1 MQKLD
6 WYVSR
11 LRSMGPA
18 EIAWRVRS
26 MLAAQVDLA
35 RIPLGLVPKI
45 DTGGP
50 LARGTFSPGF
60 SCGVEGSSAAAGEAA
75 ARPAEWDRKLLDQAD
90 RAMADRLDYFDL
102 DNQFLGDPIDWHRDW
117 SSGKATRLRLSHLTD
132 YRVFDDAGDCKLVWE
147 PNRHHQFVV
156 LARAW
161 RISGDKRYARK
172 VVDLML
178 DWMEQNPFGYGMNWK
193 SGLELGVRLINWVW
207 AIDLVRDAGV
217 FSDDE
222 WQQVL
227 RTTYLLIW
235 DTQRRYSQGSS
246 ANNHLVGEVAG
257 VHVACCYF
265 RDFPKAATWR
275 DEAAE
280 ILEREIQLQSFPDGC
295 TREHAFGYQFFVLQF
310 YSLCMIAGARSGAP
324 LSNAFAERLHAM
336 YRFMGDICA
345 DTGMQPEFGDADDGY
360 VLDLGERPRDNT
372 AALIAVGAV
381 LFDDNTLAAA
391 SETNWWLF
399 GPQDLTATSAA
410 APRTSSDYSES
421 GYFVLRSNES
431 AAAVRV
437 FFDCA
442 ELGFGSIAAH
452 GHADCLSFAMAV
464 NGREILVDPG
474 TYDYYT
480 YPEWRNFFRSTI
492 AHNTVEI
499 DGESQSELKGAFMWG
514 GRANAALVEWMD
526 GDNVVSVSGEHD
538 GYTSLDDP
546 VMHRRTLTLD
556 KTTGA
561 VEIVDRLS
569 CKAQHEA
576 RVCFHV
582 APGCD
587 VSTREGEV
595 VIDTGTERLRLAS
608 ADGRFESVVAGDDAM
623 TGWVADS
630 YHSRAPGVSIFLVVA
645 VDGDTEIRSTIEV
658 EMPADSGRE

>member
-1 MQKLD
+1 VQKLD
-6 WYVSR
+6 WYVHR

-45 DTGGP
+45 DVSNP
-50 LARGTFSPGF
+50 LAQDAFTPGF
-60 SCGVEGSSAAAGEAA
+60 SCIAALADAGS
-75 ARPAEWDRKLLDQAD
+75 RRDEWDRRLIDRAD

-102 DNQFLGDPIDWHRDW
+102 DDQFLGNPIDWHRDW
-117 SSGKATRLRLSHLTD
+117 SSDKATNLRLSHLTD
-132 YRVFDDAGDCKLVWE
+132 YRVFEDAGDCKLVWE

-178 DWMEQNPFGYGMNWK
+178 DWIEQNPFGYGMNWK

-207 AIDLVRDAGV
+207 AIDLIRESGV
-217 FSDDE
+217 FSDKE
-222 WQQVL
+222 WQSVL
-227 RTTYLLIW
+227 RTVYLAIW

-257 VHVACCYF
+257 VYVACRYF
-265 RDFPKAATWR
+265 RDFPNADAWSA
-275 DEAAE
+275 EAAD
-280 ILEREIQLQSFPDGC
+280 ILEREILLQSFADGC

-310 YSLCMIAGARSGAP
+310 YSLCLIAGQRSGA
-324 LSNAFAERLHAM
+324 SMSGAFAGRLHAM

-360 VLDLGERPRDNT
+360 VLDLGERPRDNP
-372 AALIAVGAV
+372 AALIAVGAA
-381 LFDDNTLAAA
+381 LFGDESLADA
-391 SETNWWLF
+391 SETAWWLF
-399 GPQDLTATSAA
+399 GPQALTAPPAT
-410 APRTSSDYSES
+410 APRTSSAYRES
-421 GYFVLRSNES
+421 GYFVLRSDES
-431 AAAVRV
+431 AAAVRL

-480 YPEWRNFFRSTI
+480 YPAWRNFFRSTL
-492 AHNTVEI
+492 AHNTVAI
-499 DGESQSELKGAFMWG
+499 DGESQSELQGAFMWG
-514 GRANAALVEWMD
+514 SRANASLVEWAD
-526 GDNVVSVSGEHD
+526 EERRVSVSGEHD

-546 VMHRRTLTLD
+546 VVHRRTLSLD
-556 KTTGA
+556 KASGA

-569 CKAQHEA
+569 CDGRHEA

-582 APGCD
+582 APGCEVTAGD
-587 VSTREGEV
+587 GEV
-595 VIDTGTERLRLAS
+595 FIDTGSERLRLAS
-608 ADGRFESVVAGDDAM
+608 ADGRFESVAAGDDAM
-623 TGWVADS
+623 TGWVSDS
-630 YHSRAPGVSIFLVVA
+630 YHSRAPGVSIFLVAA
-645 VDGDTEIRSTIEV
+645 VDGNTEIRSSIDVEV
-658 EMPADSGRE
+658 RPDGGHD